1 MHVDNN
7 DDRSCFS
14 SDRTGSRTS
23 GFDTIAEPLSVVLPL
38 WSILAGRLLRALTAA
53 RGTERKWTGPPL
65 ACLNR
70 GHCRH
75 GFRWLAVDEGSPCPA
90 LICHLAVLIR

>member
-14 SDRTGSRTS
+14 IDRSGSRTS

-65 ACLNR
+65 ACLES
-70 GHCRH
+70 G
-75 GFRWLAVDEGSPCPA
+75 A
-90 LICHLAVLIR
+90 LQTRFQVVSG